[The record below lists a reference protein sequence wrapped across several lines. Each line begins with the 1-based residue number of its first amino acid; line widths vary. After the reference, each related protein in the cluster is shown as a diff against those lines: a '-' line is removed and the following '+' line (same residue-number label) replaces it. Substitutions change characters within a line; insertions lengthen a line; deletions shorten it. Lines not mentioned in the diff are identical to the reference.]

1 MSTVYDVIIPQVDPR
16 VWEVIN
22 NFSDQI
28 KEECNKAKEQIKIA
42 TRSMEEEFNK
52 PEYQKLIEYA
62 KNNAEEF
69 NKKVM
74 AILNETAVK
83 VKNTVINIYKKIISC
98 SRTPRSHNRASS
110 LIKSSKGDSGDSDP
124 DQPGEPPSHTCTSAH
139 PHLIPPSTPQKNRF
153 IYSRRLASCSCL
165 MAQGVA

>member
-1 MSTVYDVIIPQVDPR
+1 MSVICNVIIPQVDPR

-28 KEECNKAKEQIKIA
+28 KEECNKTKEQIKIA

-69 NKKVM
+69 NKRVM

-98 SRTPRSHNRASS
+98 SRTPRSHNRASNFS
-110 LIKSSKGDSGDSDP
+110 KSTKGDSGDSES
-124 DQPGEPPSHTCTSAH
+124 DQPGDPPRHYLNSSSKK
-139 PHLIPPSTPQKNRF
+139 PHCKNR
-153 IYSRRLASCSCL
+153 IVLPYPRRLASCSCL
-165 MAQGVA
+165 IAGGERA

>member
-1 MSTVYDVIIPQVDPR
+1 MSVICNVIIPQVDPR

-28 KEECNKAKEQIKIA
+28 KEECNKTKEQIKIA

-69 NKKVM
+69 NKRVM

-83 VKNTVINIYKKIISC
+83 VKNTVINIYKKIVSC
-98 SRTPRSHNRASS
+98 SRTPRSHNRTSS
-110 LIKSSKGDSGDSDP
+110 FSKSTQGDSGDSD
-124 DQPGEPPSHTCTSAH
+124 QPGDPPRHYHLTPSSKDSHC
-139 PHLIPPSTPQKNRF
+139 KNR
-153 IYSRRLASCSCL
+153 IVLPCSRCFPSCSCSML
-165 MAQGVA
+165 GGIRA

>member
-1 MSTVYDVIIPQVDPR
+1 MSVICNVIIPQVDPR

-28 KEECNKAKEQIKIA
+28 KEECNKTKEQIKIA

-69 NKKVM
+69 NKRVM

-98 SRTPRSHNRASS
+98 SRTPRSNNRTSS
-110 LIKSSKGDSGDSDP
+110 FSKSTQGDSGDSD
-124 DQPGEPPSHTCTSAH
+124 QPGDPPRHYHLNSSSKNSHCIKQNSFT
-139 PHLIPPSTPQKNRF
+139 I
-153 IYSRRLASCSCL
+153 SRRLASCSCL
-165 MAQGVA
+165 IAGGERA

>member
-1 MSTVYDVIIPQVDPR
+1 MSVICNVIIPQIDPR
-16 VWEVIN
+16 VQENIN
-22 NFSDQI
+22 NFSAQI
-28 KEECNKAKEQIKIA
+28 KEKCNKIKEQIKIA

-98 SRTPRSHNRASS
+98 SRTPRSNNRTSS
-110 LIKSSKGDSGDSDP
+110 FSKSTQGDGGES
-124 DQPGEPPSHTCTSAH
+124 DQPEPPS
-139 PHLIPPSTPQKNRF
+139 PPGLAYLSTPSYLITRTPKKNR
-153 IYSRRLASCSCL
+153 YSSSWQSAPNSCS
-165 MAQGVA
+165 MFGGGQR

>member
-1 MSTVYDVIIPQVDPR
+1 MSVICNVIIPQVDPR

-28 KEECNKAKEQIKIA
+28 KEECNKTKEQIKIA

-98 SRTPRSHNRASS
+98 SRTPRSNNRTSS
-110 LIKSSKGDSGDSDP
+110 FSKSTQGDSGDSD
-124 DQPGEPPSHTCTSAH
+124 QPGDPPQHYLKPSSKK
-139 PHLIPPSTPQKNRF
+139 PHYIKQNSFT
-153 IYSRRLASCSCL
+153 ISRRLASCGCL

>member
-1 MSTVYDVIIPQVDPR
+1 MSTVYDVIIPQIDPK

-22 NFSDQI
+22 NFSAQI
-28 KEECNKAKEQIKIA
+28 KEECNKKKEQIEIA
-42 TRSMEEEFNK
+42 TKSIEEEFNK
-52 PEYQKLIEYA
+52 PEYQELIEYA

-69 NKKVM
+69 NKRVM

-124 DQPGEPPSHTCTSAH
+124 DQPGEPPRHYLNSSSKK
-139 PHLIPPSTPQKNRF
+139 PHCKNR
-153 IYSRRLASCSCL
+153 IVLSYSYSCL